1 MNTHANRLNEIK
13 NQSVANSVFQK
24 QSSSKSTFQFV
35 DNRLGTITQ
44 RKLQEMANNSQ
55 QAQQVGQLQ
64 AMTDAYTSQQQQIVF
79 QLAGGANAYDAGEG
93 AYWHVHYGDHVKF
106 GGLAETR
113 INFDGRTRNK
123 ILRQLR
129 AQRNVPPQSQK
140 GGATYI
146 QCVNWI
152 LRNR

>member
-55 QAQQVGQLQ
+55 QAQQVAQLQ
-64 AMTDAYTSQQQQIVF
+64 AMTDAYMHMTLGKVPTGMCIT
-79 QLAGGANAYDAGEG
+79 
-93 AYWHVHYGDHVKF
+93 
-106 GGLAETR
+106 ETM
-113 INFDGRTRNK
+113 
-123 ILRQLR
+123 
-129 AQRNVPPQSQK
+129 
-140 GGATYI
+140 
-146 QCVNWI
+146 
-152 LRNR
+152 